1 MLAIQGQPRA
11 LAQLQRSLR
20 AERVA
25 STWMFAGP
33 AGVGKFSLAVKFAKT
48 LLCDHPAKEKNGGRV
63 PQLEKDFSLTLP
75 CGTCDSCK
83 AVDAGSHPDL
93 HIITKELIRYHDS
106 GGKSKGTTM
115 SIHVIRGEITG
126 DPAENKE
133 AKIAKR
139 SFRGRGKVFIIDE
152 ADLME
157 PPAQNALLK
166 TLEEPP
172 SGTYVILITASPQEL
187 LSTIRSRSQLVE
199 FGPLPDAVVA
209 AALTKSW
216 QTPGKNEEG
225 ETVTLTVPGLNK
237 SDAALVARLA
247 RGSLGRALRWR
258 EDMHIIERENAKAAA
273 RAEKK
278 KAKGGDDD
286 DGDEELTDKFTPG
299 GILAWV
305 RELSAQLDGLA
316 AGRSNASDVA
326 AAISKF
332 AGEYAALQLQ
342 RDKLAS
348 ADRAKRDGIGLFMA
362 VAAEWFADRLRHAL
376 GTPYPAPI
384 PAESGGLD
392 HGIIPRLIA
401 SARDAEYQIDWN
413 ANDKIL
419 LTATTTRWEE
429 LLRQ

>member
-1 MLAIQGQPRA
+1 MLTVQGQPRA
-11 LAQLQRSLR
+11 LAQVQRSLR
-20 AERVA
+20 AGRLA

-33 AGVGKFSLAVKFAKT
+33 AGTGKFTLAVQLAKT
-48 LLCDHPAKEKNGGRV
+48 ILCDHPVKEKNAGRI
-63 PQLEKDFSLTLP
+63 PHLEKDFPLTLS

-83 AVDAGSHPDL
+83 AADSLNHPDL
-93 HIITKELIRYHDS
+93 HIITKELIRYHDA
-106 GGKSKGTTM
+106 GGKSKGTNL

-139 SFRGRGKVFIIDE
+139 SFRGKGKVFIIDE

-172 SGTYVILITASPQEL
+172 PGTYLIMITASPQEL

-199 FGPLPDAVVA
+199 FGPLPDAVIT
-209 AALTKSW
+209 AALVKPW

-225 ETVTLTVPGLNK
+225 DPVTLTIPGLPTE
-237 SDAALVARLA
+237 DAALLARLA

-258 EDMHIIERENAKAAA
+258 QDVQVIERENAKSAA

-278 KAKGGDDD
+278 KAKAGGDDD
-286 DGDEELTDKFTPG
+286 GDDELTDKFTPG
-299 GILAWV
+299 GILAWT
-305 RELSAQLDGLA
+305 RELSAQLDALA
-316 AGRSNASDVA
+316 AGRAAASDVA
-326 AAISKF
+326 IAISKF
-332 AGEYAALQLQ
+332 AAEYAALHLQ

-348 ADRAKRDGIGLFMA
+348 ADRAKRDGIALFMA
-362 VAAEWFADRLRHAL
+362 IAAEWFADRLRHAL
-376 GTPYPAPI
+376 GTPYPAPL

-401 SARDAEYQIDWN
+401 TARAAEHDIDWN

>member
-1 MLAIQGQPRA
+1 MLTVQGQPRA

-20 AERVA
+20 SDRLA

-33 AGVGKFSLAVKFAKT
+33 AGTGKFTLAVQLSKT
-48 LLCDHPAKEKNGGRV
+48 ILCDKPLKEKNAGRV

-75 CGTCDSCK
+75 CGTCESCR
-83 AVDAGSHPDL
+83 AVDSGNHPDL
-93 HIITKELIRYHDS
+93 HIVTKELIRYHDS

-139 SFRGRGKVFIIDE
+139 SFRGKGKVFIIDE

-172 SGTYVILITASPQEL
+172 AGSYVILITASPQDL

-199 FGPLPDAVVA
+199 FGPLPDAVVSL
-209 AALTKSW
+209 ALTKPW
-216 QTPGKNEEG
+216 KTAGRNDEG
-225 ETVTLTVPGLNK
+225 EPIVVEIAGLSK
-237 SDAALVARLA
+237 SDAALLARLA

-278 KAKGGDDD
+278 KAKAGDDE
-286 DGDEELTDKFTPG
+286 GEEELTDKFTPG
-299 GILAWV
+299 GILAWT
-305 RELSAQLDGLA
+305 RELSAQLDALA
-316 AGRSNASDVA
+316 AGRGNASDVA
-326 AAISKF
+326 SAIGKF
-332 AGEYAALQLQ
+332 AAEYAALQLQ

-348 ADRAKRDGIGLFMA
+348 ADRAKRDGIALFMA
-362 VAAEWFADRLRHAL
+362 IAAEWFADRLRHAL
-376 GTPYPAPI
+376 GTPDAAPL

-392 HGIIPRLIA
+392 HGIVPRLIA
-401 SARDAEYQIDWN
+401 SARAAEHDIDWN